1 MSLHRIR
8 LIIWKEFLQL
18 RRDPLLLR
26 LIFIM
31 PIVQLIF
38 FGYVVSADVRNL
50 ATALVD
56 LDKST
61 TSRQLAASF
70 SSSSYFT
77 IEAYLQSETELQ
89 PWMDRGEVQVAIV
102 IPEGTQARLE
112 SGEIAPVG
120 IVVDGSDSRT
130 AAVSS
135 GYAAQI
141 VARLNADRI
150 VEQGLAL
157 SSPGIDAR
165 VRVLFNPS
173 LRTVN
178 TMIPGL
184 IAAILML
191 SVMAIMSQAV
201 VRERESGTLE
211 QMFVTPITRGEYL
224 IGKVTPYVLLAVLQM
239 SLVALVGI
247 FWFQVPFH
255 GTFAAVAAGLGLF
268 MLTVIGLGLL
278 VSLAAH
284 TRQQAQ
290 QTVLFIMLP
299 MMLLSGFIFPIES
312 MPAALVPVTY
322 AMPLD
327 LGGAAVARN
336 ICQRRR
342 LQCAGTRATGAR
354 RLRDPDLWGCGDG
367 YPPAVVGVADDCPRA
382 DGRRARSCC
391 SHLGARTYQ
400 TLRSLHGGRRN
411 RLRRPPWASLWIPGP
426 EWERQIDDDQNAH
439 RLARGDQRSGVRA
452 G

>member
-50 ATALVD
+50 STAVVD
-56 LDKST
+56 LDRSAI
-61 TSRQLAASF
+61 SRELIASF
-70 SSSSYFT
+70 ASSSYFT
-77 IEAYLQSETELQ
+77 VEAYPTSETELE
-89 PWMDRGEVQVAIV
+89 PLMDRGDVRVAIV
-102 IPEGTQARLE
+102 IPEGTEAHVE
-112 SGEIAPVG
+112 KGEIAPLG

-150 VEQGLAL
+150 TEQGLAVEG
-157 SSPGIDAR
+157 PGIDSR

-184 IAAILML
+184 VAAILML

-224 IGKVTPYVLLAVLQM
+224 IGKVTPYVLLAVLQI

-247 FWFQVPFH
+247 FWFRVPFR
-255 GTFAAVAAGLGLF
+255 GTFAEVAVGLGLF

-278 VSLAAH
+278 VSLVSH

-290 QTVLFIMLP
+290 QTVMFIMLP

-312 MPAALVPVTY
+312 MPTALVPVTY
-322 AMPLD
+322 ALPLTWAVLLLRGAFVKGVGFSALLPD
-327 LGGAAVARN
+327 LLILALFAVVIFGIAVMAT
-336 ICQRRR
+336 RRR
-342 LQCAGTRATGAR
+342 L
-354 RLRDPDLWGCGDG
+354 
-367 YPPAVVGVADDCPRA
+367 
-382 DGRRARSCC
+382 S
-391 SHLGARTYQ
+391 
-400 TLRSLHGGRRN
+400 
-411 RLRRPPWASLWIPGP
+411 
-426 EWERQIDDDQNAH
+426 E
-439 RLARGDQRSGVRA
+439 
-452 G
+452 

>member
-50 ATALVD
+50 PTAVVD
-56 LDKST
+56 LDNSAI
-61 TSRQLAASF
+61 SRQLIASF
-70 SSSSYFT
+70 ASSGYFT
-77 IEAYLQSETELQ
+77 VEAYPTSETELE
-89 PWMDRGEVQVAIV
+89 PLLDRSEVRVAIV
-102 IPEGTQARLE
+102 IPEGTEAHLDK
-112 SGEIAPVG
+112 GEIAPVG

-150 VEQGLAL
+150 TEQGLAL
-157 SSPGIDAR
+157 QGPGIDSR

-184 IAAILML
+184 VAAILML

-224 IGKVTPYVLLAVLQM
+224 IGKVTPYALLAVLQI

-247 FWFQVPFH
+247 FWFRVPFH
-255 GTFAAVAAGLGLF
+255 GTFAEVAAGLGLF

-278 VSLAAH
+278 VSLASH

-290 QTVLFIMLP
+290 QTVLFIMMP

-312 MPAALVPVTY
+312 MPAALVPVSY
-322 AMPLD
+322 VMPLTWAVM
-327 LGGAAVARN
+327 LLRGAFVKGVAFSALVPELMILALFAVVIFGLALAAT
-336 ICQRRR
+336 RRR
-342 LQCAGTRATGAR
+342 L
-354 RLRDPDLWGCGDG
+354 
-367 YPPAVVGVADDCPRA
+367 
-382 DGRRARSCC
+382 S
-391 SHLGARTYQ
+391 
-400 TLRSLHGGRRN
+400 
-411 RLRRPPWASLWIPGP
+411 
-426 EWERQIDDDQNAH
+426 E
-439 RLARGDQRSGVRA
+439 
-452 G
+452 

>member
-50 ATALVD
+50 ATAVVD
-56 LDKST
+56 LDRT
-61 TSRQLAASF
+61 AISRQLTAGF
-70 SSSSYFT
+70 SGSGYFT
-77 IEAYLQSETELQ
+77 IKAYPQGETELQ
-89 PWMDRGEVQVAIV
+89 PLLDRGVVRVAIV
-102 IPEGTQARLE
+102 IPEGTQARLDR
-112 SGEIAPVG
+112 GEAAPLGV
-120 IVVDGSDSRT
+120 VVDGSDSRT

-150 VEQGLAL
+150 TEQGLA
-157 SSPGIDAR
+157 SSGPGIDSR

-184 IAAILML
+184 VAAILML

-239 SLVALVGI
+239 TVVALVGI
-247 FWFQVPFH
+247 FWFRVPFN
-255 GTFAAVAAGLGLF
+255 GTFAGVAAGLGLF
-268 MLTVIGLGLL
+268 MLTVVGLGLL
-278 VSLAAH
+278 VSLASH

-290 QTVLFIMLP
+290 QTILFIMLP

-322 AMPLD
+322 AMPLTW
-327 LGGAAVARN
+327 AVLLLRGVFVKGVGFSALVPELLVLALFAVV
-336 ICQRRR
+336 IFGVAVLATRRR
-342 LQCAGTRATGAR
+342 L
-354 RLRDPDLWGCGDG
+354 
-367 YPPAVVGVADDCPRA
+367 
-382 DGRRARSCC
+382 S
-391 SHLGARTYQ
+391 
-400 TLRSLHGGRRN
+400 
-411 RLRRPPWASLWIPGP
+411 
-426 EWERQIDDDQNAH
+426 E
-439 RLARGDQRSGVRA
+439 
-452 G
+452 

>member
-1 MSLHRIR
+1 MSLRRIR

-26 LIFIM
+26 LILIM

-56 LDKST
+56 LDKSP

-77 IEAYLQSETELQ
+77 IEAYPQSETELK
-89 PWMDRGEVQVAIV
+89 PLMDRGDVQVAIV

-135 GYAAQI
+135 GYAAQT

-184 IAAILML
+184 VAAILML

-255 GTFAAVAAGLGLF
+255 GTFAALATGLGLF

-322 AMPLD
+322 VMPLTWAV
-327 LGGAAVARN
+327 LLLRGVFVKGVGFSALVPELLVLAAFAILIFGAAVMAT
-336 ICQRRR
+336 RRR
-342 LQCAGTRATGAR
+342 L
-354 RLRDPDLWGCGDG
+354 
-367 YPPAVVGVADDCPRA
+367 
-382 DGRRARSCC
+382 S
-391 SHLGARTYQ
+391 
-400 TLRSLHGGRRN
+400 
-411 RLRRPPWASLWIPGP
+411 
-426 EWERQIDDDQNAH
+426 E
-439 RLARGDQRSGVRA
+439 
-452 G
+452 

>member
-50 ATALVD
+50 STAVVD
-56 LDKST
+56 LDKSAI
-61 TSRQLAASF
+61 SRELIASF
-70 SSSSYFT
+70 ASSSYFT
-77 IEAYLQSETELQ
+77 VEAYPASETELE
-89 PWMDRGEVQVAIV
+89 PLLDRGDVRVAIV
-102 IPEGTQARLE
+102 IPEGTQAHLQK
-112 SGEIAPVG
+112 GEIAPVG

-141 VARLNADRI
+141 IAMINAERI
-150 VEQGLAL
+150 NEQGLAIQA
-157 SSPGIDAR
+157 PGIDSR

-184 IAAILML
+184 VAAILML
-191 SVMAIMSQAV
+191 SVLAIMSQAV

-224 IGKVTPYVLLAVLQM
+224 IGKVTPYVLLAVVQI

-247 FWFQVPFH
+247 FWFRVPFH
-255 GTFAAVAAGLGLF
+255 GKFAEVAAGLGLF

-278 VSLAAH
+278 VSLASR

-322 AMPLD
+322 VMPLTWAV
-327 LGGAAVARN
+327 LLLRGAFVKGVGFSALVPELLILVLFAVA
-336 ICQRRR
+336 IFGLAVLATRRR
-342 LQCAGTRATGAR
+342 L
-354 RLRDPDLWGCGDG
+354 
-367 YPPAVVGVADDCPRA
+367 
-382 DGRRARSCC
+382 S
-391 SHLGARTYQ
+391 
-400 TLRSLHGGRRN
+400 
-411 RLRRPPWASLWIPGP
+411 
-426 EWERQIDDDQNAH
+426 E
-439 RLARGDQRSGVRA
+439 
-452 G
+452 

>member
-1 MSLHRIR
+1 
-8 LIIWKEFLQL
+8 
-18 RRDPLLLR
+18 
-26 LIFIM
+26 
-31 PIVQLIF
+31 
-38 FGYVVSADVRNL
+38 
-50 ATALVD
+50 
-56 LDKST
+56 
-61 TSRQLAASF
+61 
-70 SSSSYFT
+70 
-77 IEAYLQSETELQ
+77 
-89 PWMDRGEVQVAIV
+89 MDRGEVQVAIV

-130 AAVSS
+130 AAGEQRVRRPDRGPAQRGSDCRAGS
-135 GYAAQI
+135 GA
-141 VARLNADRI
+141 VK
-150 VEQGLAL
+150 
-157 SSPGIDAR
+157 SGIDAR

-239 SLVALVGI
+239 SLVALVGV

-255 GTFAAVAAGLGLF
+255 GTFAEVAAGLGLF

-312 MPAALVPVTY
+312 MPAALVPVTHV
-322 AMPLD
+322 MPLTW
-327 LGGAAVARN
+327 AV
-336 ICQRRR
+336 
-342 LQCAGTRATGAR
+342 LL
-354 RLRDPDLWGCGDG
+354 LREYLSKASASVRW
-367 YPPAVVGVADDCPRA
+367 YPSYWCSPPS
-382 DGRRARSCC
+382 RS
-391 SHLGARTYQ
+391 
-400 TLRSLHGGRRN
+400 
-411 RLRRPPWASLWIPGP
+411 
-426 EWERQIDDDQNAH
+426 
-439 RLARGDQRSGVRA
+439 
-452 G
+452 

>member
-50 ATALVD
+50 STAVVD
-56 LDKST
+56 LDRSAI
-61 TSRQLAASF
+61 SRELIAAF
-70 SSSSYFT
+70 ASSSYFT
-77 IEAYLQSETELQ
+77 VEAYPTSETELE
-89 PWMDRGEVQVAIV
+89 PLMDRGDIRVAIV
-102 IPEGTQARLE
+102 IPEGTEAHVE
-112 SGEIAPVG
+112 KGEIAPVG

-150 VEQGLAL
+150 TEQGLAVEG
-157 SSPGIDAR
+157 PEIDSR

-184 IAAILML
+184 VAAILML

-224 IGKVTPYVLLAVLQM
+224 IGKVTPYVLLAVLQI

-247 FWFQVPFH
+247 FWFRVPFR
-255 GTFAAVAAGLGLF
+255 GTFAEVAVGLGLF

-278 VSLAAH
+278 VSLVSH

-312 MPAALVPVTY
+312 MPTALVPVTY
-322 AMPLD
+322 ALPLTWAVLLLRGAFVKGVGFSALLPD
-327 LGGAAVARN
+327 LLILALFAVVIFGIAVMAT
-336 ICQRRR
+336 RRR
-342 LQCAGTRATGAR
+342 L
-354 RLRDPDLWGCGDG
+354 
-367 YPPAVVGVADDCPRA
+367 
-382 DGRRARSCC
+382 S
-391 SHLGARTYQ
+391 
-400 TLRSLHGGRRN
+400 
-411 RLRRPPWASLWIPGP
+411 
-426 EWERQIDDDQNAH
+426 E
-439 RLARGDQRSGVRA
+439 
-452 G
+452 

>member
-1 MSLHRIR
+1 MSLRRIR

-50 ATALVD
+50 AAAVVD
-56 LDKST
+56 LDKT
-61 TSRQLAASF
+61 ATSRQLTAGF
-70 SSSSYFT
+70 SGSGYFT
-77 IEAYLQSETELQ
+77 IEAYPQSETDLQ
-89 PWMDRGEVQVAIV
+89 PLLDRGEVRVAIV
-102 IPEGTQARLE
+102 IPEGTQARLDR
-112 SGEIAPVG
+112 GETTPLG

-130 AAVSS
+130 AAISS

-150 VEQGLAL
+150 SEQGLAP
-157 SSPGIDAR
+157 SGPGIDAR

-184 IAAILML
+184 VAAILML

-239 SLVALVGI
+239 TVVALVGI
-247 FWFQVPFH
+247 FWFRVPFN
-255 GTFAAVAAGLGLF
+255 GTFAGVAAGLGLF

-278 VSLAAH
+278 VSLASH

-290 QTVLFIMLP
+290 QTILFIMLP

-312 MPAALVPVTY
+312 MPAVLVPVTY
-322 AMPLD
+322 AMPLTWAV
-327 LGGAAVARN
+327 LLLRGAFVKGVGFTALVPELLVLAIFAVVIFGVAVLAT
-336 ICQRRR
+336 RRR
-342 LQCAGTRATGAR
+342 L
-354 RLRDPDLWGCGDG
+354 
-367 YPPAVVGVADDCPRA
+367 
-382 DGRRARSCC
+382 S
-391 SHLGARTYQ
+391 
-400 TLRSLHGGRRN
+400 
-411 RLRRPPWASLWIPGP
+411 
-426 EWERQIDDDQNAH
+426 E
-439 RLARGDQRSGVRA
+439 
-452 G
+452 

>member
-1 MSLHRIR
+1 MSLQRIR

-50 ATALVD
+50 ATAVVD
-56 LDKST
+56 LDKSAV
-61 TSRQLAASF
+61 SRELAASF
-70 SSSSYFT
+70 SSSGYFT
-77 IEAYLQSETELQ
+77 IEAYPTSETELQ
-89 PWMDRGEVQVAIV
+89 PLMDRGEVKVGVV
-102 IPEGTQARLE
+102 IPEGTQTRLE
-112 SGEIAPVG
+112 GRKIAPVG

-150 VEQGLAL
+150 TEQGLAL
-157 SSPGIDAR
+157 QAPGVDAR

-184 IAAILML
+184 IAAISML

-239 SLVALVGI
+239 SLVALVG
-247 FWFQVPFH
+247 
-255 GTFAAVAAGLGLF
+255 
-268 MLTVIGLGLL
+268 LGLL
-278 VSLAAH
+278 VSLASH

-312 MPAALVPVTY
+312 MPSALVPVTY
-322 AMPLD
+322 VMPLTWAV
-327 LGGAAVARN
+327 LLLRGAFVKGVGFGPLVPEFLVLTLFAVVIFGIAVMAT
-336 ICQRRR
+336 RRR
-342 LQCAGTRATGAR
+342 LA
-354 RLRDPDLWGCGDG
+354 
-367 YPPAVVGVADDCPRA
+367 
-382 DGRRARSCC
+382 
-391 SHLGARTYQ
+391 
-400 TLRSLHGGRRN
+400 
-411 RLRRPPWASLWIPGP
+411 
-426 EWERQIDDDQNAH
+426 E
-439 RLARGDQRSGVRA
+439 
-452 G
+452 

>member
-1 MSLHRIR
+1 MSLNRIS

-26 LIFIM
+26 LILIM

-50 ATALVD
+50 ATAVVD
-56 LDKST
+56 LDKT
-61 TSRQLAASF
+61 ATSRRLTAAF
-70 SSSSYFT
+70 SGSGYFT
-77 IEAYLQSETELQ
+77 IEAYPQSETELQ
-89 PWMDRGEVQVAIV
+89 PLMDRGKVRVAIV
-102 IPEGTQARLE
+102 IPEGTQARVN
-112 SGEIAPVG
+112 SGETAPVG

-141 VARLNADRI
+141 MARFNADRI
-150 VEQGLAL
+150 TEQGLAV
-157 SSPGIDAR
+157 SGPGIDAR

-184 IAAILML
+184 VAAILML
-191 SVMAIMSQAV
+191 SMMAIMSQAV

-224 IGKVTPYVLLAVLQM
+224 IGKVTPYALLAVLQM
-239 SLVALVGI
+239 SLVAFVGI
-247 FWFQVPFH
+247 SWFRVPFH
-255 GTFAAVAAGLGLF
+255 GTFAEVAAGLGLF

-278 VSLAAH
+278 VSLASH

-290 QTVLFIMLP
+290 QTVLFIMVP

-312 MPAALVPVTY
+312 MPAALVPVTNVL
-322 AMPLD
+322 PLTWAV
-327 LGGAAVARN
+327 LLMRAAFVKGVSFSAIVPELAVLAVFAVVIFGVALLAT
-336 ICQRRR
+336 RRR
-342 LQCAGTRATGAR
+342 L
-354 RLRDPDLWGCGDG
+354 
-367 YPPAVVGVADDCPRA
+367 
-382 DGRRARSCC
+382 S
-391 SHLGARTYQ
+391 
-400 TLRSLHGGRRN
+400 
-411 RLRRPPWASLWIPGP
+411 
-426 EWERQIDDDQNAH
+426 E
-439 RLARGDQRSGVRA
+439 
-452 G
+452 

>member
-50 ATALVD
+50 STAVVD
-56 LDKST
+56 LDRT
-61 TSRQLAASF
+61 AISRQLTAGF
-70 SSSSYFT
+70 SGSGYFT
-77 IEAYLQSETELQ
+77 IKAYPQGETELQ
-89 PWMDRGEVQVAIV
+89 PLLDRGVVRVAIV
-102 IPEGTQARLE
+102 IPEGTQARLDR
-112 SGEIAPVG
+112 GETAPLGV
-120 IVVDGSDSRT
+120 VVDGSDSRT

-150 VEQGLAL
+150 TEQGLAP
-157 SSPGIDAR
+157 SGPGIDAR

-184 IAAILML
+184 VAAILML

-224 IGKVTPYVLLAVLQM
+224 IGKVTPYVLLAVMQM
-239 SLVALVGI
+239 TVVALVGI
-247 FWFQVPFH
+247 FWFRVPFN
-255 GTFAAVAAGLGLF
+255 GTFAGVAAGLGLF

-278 VSLAAH
+278 VSLASH

-290 QTVLFIMLP
+290 QTILFIMLP

-322 AMPLD
+322 ALPLTWAV
-327 LGGAAVARN
+327 LLLRGAFVKGVGFSALVPELLVLALFAVVIFGVAVLAT
-336 ICQRRR
+336 RRR
-342 LQCAGTRATGAR
+342 L
-354 RLRDPDLWGCGDG
+354 
-367 YPPAVVGVADDCPRA
+367 
-382 DGRRARSCC
+382 S
-391 SHLGARTYQ
+391 
-400 TLRSLHGGRRN
+400 
-411 RLRRPPWASLWIPGP
+411 
-426 EWERQIDDDQNAH
+426 E
-439 RLARGDQRSGVRA
+439 
-452 G
+452 

>member
-1 MSLHRIR
+1 
-8 LIIWKEFLQL
+8 
-18 RRDPLLLR
+18 

-50 ATALVD
+50 STAIVD
-56 LDKST
+56 LDKSAI
-61 TSRQLAASF
+61 SRELIASF
-70 SSSSYFT
+70 ASSSYFT
-77 IEAYLQSETELQ
+77 LEAYPTSEAELE
-89 PWMDRGEVQVAIV
+89 PLMDRGDVRVAIV
-102 IPEGTQARLE
+102 IPEGTEAQLDK
-112 SGEIAPVG
+112 GEIAPVG

-150 VEQGLAL
+150 TEQGLAVQ
-157 SSPGIDAR
+157 SPGIDSR
-165 VRVLFNPS
+165 VQVLFNPS

-184 IAAILML
+184 VAAILML
-191 SVMAIMSQAV
+191 SVLAIMSQAV

-224 IGKVTPYVLLAVLQM
+224 IGKVTPYALLAVLQI

-247 FWFQVPFH
+247 FWFRVPFH
-255 GTFAAVAAGLGLF
+255 GTFAEVAAGLGLF

-278 VSLAAH
+278 VSLASH

-312 MPAALVPVTY
+312 MPTALVPVTY
-322 AMPLD
+322 VMPLTWAV
-327 LGGAAVARN
+327 LLLRGAFVKGVGFSALAPELLILALFAVVIFGLAVMA
-336 ICQRRR
+336 IRRR
-342 LQCAGTRATGAR
+342 L
-354 RLRDPDLWGCGDG
+354 
-367 YPPAVVGVADDCPRA
+367 
-382 DGRRARSCC
+382 S
-391 SHLGARTYQ
+391 
-400 TLRSLHGGRRN
+400 
-411 RLRRPPWASLWIPGP
+411 
-426 EWERQIDDDQNAH
+426 E
-439 RLARGDQRSGVRA
+439 
-452 G
+452 